1 MNDFPKNKPGFWLW
15 HTALQWRLQLSRNLK
30 PLKLTTAQFFVLG
43 ALYGLERGG
52 KSMPTHRT
60 IMQHASLDAMMTS
73 RLLKKLE
80 DNGLVERHADRNDAR
95 KQRFITTD
103 SGKQLAETASAEA
116 ARTDSLFFQGVS
128 VPEFEAALRELYE
141 KSIRIAKDESDE

>member
-1 MNDFPKNKPGFWLW
+1 MNDFPRNKPGFWLW

-43 ALYGLERGG
+43 ALFGLERSG
-52 KSMPTHRT
+52 KSMPTHRLIT
-60 IMQHASLDAMMTS
+60 QHAGLDAMMTS

-95 KQRFITTD
+95 KQRFATTAE
-103 SGKQLAETASAEA
+103 GRHLAEMASAEA
-116 ARTDSLFFQGVS
+116 ARTDHLFFQAVS
-128 VPEFEAALRELYE
+128 APELEAALQELYE
-141 KSIRIAKDESDE
+141 QSTKTEKEEHDE